1 MAQLTDDQRR
11 DIWAEWMRVNN
22 EPVSVTKADL
32 RAAFNALDDFLET
45 NKTAINNAIPQ
56 PARGELSARQKA
68 WILARVIEQRF
79 KVGA

>member
-1 MAQLTDDQRR
+1 MAQLTNDQRR
-11 DIWAEWMRVNN
+11 DIWAEWMRIND
-22 EPVSVTKADL
+22 EPVSITKADL
-32 RAAFNALDDFLET
+32 RAAFNALDGWLET
-45 NKTAINNAIPQ
+45 NKSAINSAIPQ

>member
-1 MAQLTDDQRR
+1 MAQLSDDQRR